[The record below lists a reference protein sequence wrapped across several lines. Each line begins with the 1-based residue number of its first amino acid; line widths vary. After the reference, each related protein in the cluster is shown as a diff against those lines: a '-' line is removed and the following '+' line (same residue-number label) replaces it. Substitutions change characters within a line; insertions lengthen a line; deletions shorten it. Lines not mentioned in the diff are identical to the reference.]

1 MSFCHFLGGVD
12 QKNRQS
18 LLPKAFMMKTEEE
31 SEACQLVGYKKQLYL
46 ASLCGN
52 SNWKLCSQPL
62 SLLTRRKD
70 NLGPQHTPNLL
81 ALMSCMNLIITLY
94 LKSKRDLNDHQV

>member
-12 QKNRQS
+12 GKNRRS

-31 SEACQLVGYKKQLYL
+31 SEACQLVGYKKQLYF
-46 ASLCGN
+46 AALCGN
-52 SNWKLCSQPL
+52 SNWKLPSQPL

-70 NLGPQHTPNLL
+70 NLGPHDTPNLL

-94 LKSKRDLNDHQV
+94 LKSKRELNDHQV